1 MISTPTWI
9 TSASAKQY
17 HLGNKDNYYQ
27 REGDLGTWQGKGTKI
42 LGLDGK
48 SIDPEIFKNLLEG
61 KDPAGLN
68 QIVNV
73 KTNENGERVRA
84 ALDLTFS
91 APKSVSV
98 LYEAALVNGD
108 IELANSIKEAH
119 EAAVSIIL
127 EEIENKYAAARV
139 TENGETK
146 LEHTGNLVIAKF
158 THEIAR
164 PVKEGEEG
172 EKLIVDPSLHTH
184 TLILNMTQINGEWKA
199 IESKEIFQNYIKMG
213 QLYRNELASKLKEL
227 GFEIEVTDANK
238 GFFEIKGIDKE
249 ILEEFSKRSEQIDE
263 LVEELKKQY
272 PNKSENEL
280 RQMAAWKSREWKGE
294 INRKSLLEANKER
307 FEKVGL
313 TQNKI
318 KELQNNQTKA
328 LNKEEIAK
336 QAISNAMEAITSE
349 QSIFKEE
356 DILEKAA
363 KFSLKDGVSFK
374 ELKENFK
381 NFLQEKNIISLT
393 KNYFTT
399 KEIIQAEKEIVEA
412 LKNKNFVENIFS
424 KKEALKKLNEYSQL
438 KKEAIGFELTKG
450 QKEAAAL
457 ILSSKDLV
465 IGIQGDAGTGK
476 TTMLKAVNE
485 LNQNKVKIIGLSYT
499 GKAASEIEKATASQK
514 ALENA
519 GIKSQTIASFLNQI
533 DKFSKEDL
541 KEFKNTKLVVDE
553 ASMLGTKDMKK
564 LIDFAK
570 QAKAQIVL
578 IGDVKQFKAI
588 QAGDPFSLLQE
599 NGMKTAKMSEVLRQK
614 NATLKK
620 AVNYLNKFDAKKAFE
635 ILNDKII
642 ETNNPIS
649 NITEEFLNKNDLK
662 NTDNLISLKDLDD
675 KLIITNT
682 NKLKNELNETIRKE
696 LKEKNLIDKKD
707 FTFKV
712 RENARITPSQAFLS
726 ENYEV
731 GQKIFIQ
738 KEIKE
743 LGLKAGEEFEILK
756 KDDEKN
762 AIFIKK
768 EGEIKEINL
777 KSYGLN
783 LQVYNE
789 LEKNFSIGE
798 KIVFKK
804 NDKKLQV
811 NNGETGIIKQIDENG
826 NILIDKD
833 GKEIKFNIK
842 EYNYLNHG
850 YALTT
855 YKSQGQTSKNVI
867 AYLDAKAQNFNS
879 FYVTVTRAQED
890 LKVFTNDKELLKNM
904 VQLEQEKFNALN
916 AFEKLKNQDKFLNT
930 KIYYQLKN
938 IEKQYNVKLNKSLF
952 KNEEKALNFIKQFE
966 DKPTEK
972 QLKLAKSLAN
982 KFNIELTILNSKKEL
997 NSFIQEYIDKPTEN
1011 QINLAENLAKQLHIK
1026 LDKNILNSKKELSS
1040 FISNTLNTLNLKF
1053 ENETEFREAL
1063 NNFFEKVKEKGI
1075 DDFAKHFAKDVDE
1088 ALIEKEYF
1096 KLLNSAVEFKD
1107 IDALNKLLEKNSF
1120 FENELIRDKVNFYA
1134 KTLDINK
1141 NEILDKV
1148 FEKQAI
1154 LNSLDEKEI
1163 ENFKNLEDFEKEFIL
1178 ENLIEKQHEFLSK
1191 QEALELEKLDAK
1203 VELIAE
1209 KLEEKG
1215 IDLEKILNF
1224 QAEAQAKLFNDFLET
1239 AEKREID
1246 FLIENNN
1253 LDTAFKKIENSN
1265 YLDDFEKDLY
1275 QEKIFEKFED
1285 QEVLDEIAKK
1295 VEEKMEFEEKMY
1307 QLDEEEKLFENL
1319 EEKINEIENKKEEIN
1334 EEKIAEIEE
1343 KLEKI
1348 EENEKETEIEKEE
1361 IKEQEIENER

>member
-9 TSASAKQY
+9 TSTSAEQY

-27 REGDLGTWQGKGTKI
+27 KEGDLGSWQGKGAEI
-42 LGLDGK
+42 LGLNGK

-61 KDPAGLN
+61 KDPSGLN
-68 QIVNV
+68 QIVNI
-73 KTNENGERVRA
+73 KTNENGERIRS

-91 APKSVSV
+91 APKSVSI
-98 LYEAALVNGD
+98 LYEAALANGN
-108 IELANSIKEAH
+108 IELANQIKEAH
-119 EAAVSIIL
+119 ENAVSTIL
-127 EEIENKYAAARV
+127 NEIEEKYASARV
-139 TENGETK
+139 TKDGETK
-146 LEHTGNLVIAKF
+146 LEHTGNLVIARF

-164 PVKEGEEG
+164 PVKEG

-184 TLILNMTQINGEWKA
+184 ALILNMTKIGNEWKA

-213 QLYRNELASKLKEL
+213 QLYRNELASKLQEL
-227 GFEIEVTDANK
+227 GFNIEITDANK
-238 GFFEIKGIDKE
+238 GFFEVKRINKE
-249 ILEEFSKRSEQIDE
+249 VLEEFSKRSEQIDE

-294 INRKSLLEANKER
+294 IDRKALLEANKER
-307 FEKVGL
+307 LDKVGL
-313 TQNKI
+313 TIDKI
-318 KELQNNQTKA
+318 KQLQNNKTQT

-336 QAISNAMEAITSE
+336 QAISNALEAITSE

-356 DILEKAA
+356 DVLEKAA
-363 KFSLKDGVSFK
+363 KFSLKNGVSFK
-374 ELKENFK
+374 ELKEAFK
-381 NFLQEKNIISLT
+381 NYLQDKKLISLT
-393 KNYFTT
+393 KNYYTT
-399 KEIIQAEKEIVEA
+399 QEIIKAEKEIVNS

-424 KKEALKKLNEYSQL
+424 KKEALEKLNEYSQL
-438 KKEAIGFELTKG
+438 KKEATGFELTKG

-457 ILSSKDLV
+457 ILSSKDLIV
-465 IGIQGDAGTGK
+465 GIQGDAGTGK

-499 GKAASEIEKATASQK
+499 GKAASEIEKTTASQK
-514 ALENA
+514 TLENA

-533 DKFSKEDL
+533 DNFSKEEL
-541 KEFKNTKLVVDE
+541 KEFKNAKLIVDE

-570 QAKAQIVL
+570 SAKAQIVL

-614 NATLKK
+614 DETLKK
-620 AVNYLNKFDAKKAFE
+620 AVNYLNKFNAEKAFE
-635 ILNDKII
+635 TLDKNII
-642 ETNNPIS
+642 ETNNPVK
-649 NITEEFLNKNDLK
+649 NITEEFLNKNNLK

-726 ENYEV
+726 ENYEA

-743 LGLKAGEEFEILK
+743 LELKAGEEFEILK

-762 AIFIKK
+762 SIFIKK
-768 EGEIKEINL
+768 GDELKEINL
-777 KSYGLN
+777 KNYGLN

-798 KIVFKK
+798 KIVFEK

-811 NNGETGIIKQIDENG
+811 NNGETGIIKSIDESG
-826 NILIDKD
+826 NLIIDKD
-833 GKEIKFNIK
+833 GKKIKFNIN

-879 FYVTVTRAQED
+879 FYVTVTRAQEN
-890 LKVFTNDKELLKNM
+890 LKIFTNDKELLKDM

-938 IEKQYNVKLNKSLF
+938 IAKQYNVKLDKSLF

-972 QLKLAKSLAN
+972 QLKLAESLAN
-982 KFNIELTILNSKKEL
+982 KYNVKLTDNILKSKKEL
-997 NSFIQEYIDKPTEN
+997 NNFISNYIDKPTEN
-1011 QINLAENLAKQLHIK
+1011 QINLAENLAKQLHVE
-1026 LDKNILNSKKELSS
+1026 LNENILNSKKELSN
-1040 FISNTLNTLNLKF
+1040 FISDTLNTLNLKF
-1053 ENETEFREAL
+1053 ENENEFKEAF
-1063 NNFFEKVKEKGI
+1063 NSFFEKLEEKGI
-1075 DDFAKHFAKDVDE
+1075 EDFAKNFSKNIDE
-1088 ALIEKEYF
+1088 ALLEKEYF

-1107 IDALNKLLEKNSF
+1107 IEALDKLLEKNSF
-1120 FENELIRDKVNFYA
+1120 FDDELLRNKIEFYA
-1134 KTLDINK
+1134 KALDINE

-1154 LNSLDEKEI
+1154 LNNLDEKEI
-1163 ENFKNLEDFEKEFIL
+1163 ENFKNLEDFEKEFVL
-1178 ENLIEKQHEFLSK
+1178 EGIIEKQHEFLTK
-1191 QEALELEKLDAK
+1191 QEAFELEKLDAK
-1203 VELIAE
+1203 VELITE

-1215 IDLEKILNF
+1215 VDFEKILEF
-1224 QAEAQAKLFNDFLET
+1224 QAEAQVKLTEEFLET

-1246 FLIENNN
+1246 FLIENNHLN
-1253 LDTAFKKIENSN
+1253 TAFKKIENSN

-1275 QEKIFEKFED
+1275 QEKIFEKFEEP
-1285 QEVLDEIAKK
+1285 EVLEEMAKK
-1295 VEEKMEFEEKMY
+1295 VEEKMKFEEKIY
-1307 QLDEEEKLFENL
+1307 QFDEEEKLFENL
-1319 EEKINEIENKKEEIN
+1319 EEKINEIEKEETELD

-1348 EENEKETEIEKEE
+1348 EENEKETEIEKEA
-1361 IKEQEIENER
+1361 ENER